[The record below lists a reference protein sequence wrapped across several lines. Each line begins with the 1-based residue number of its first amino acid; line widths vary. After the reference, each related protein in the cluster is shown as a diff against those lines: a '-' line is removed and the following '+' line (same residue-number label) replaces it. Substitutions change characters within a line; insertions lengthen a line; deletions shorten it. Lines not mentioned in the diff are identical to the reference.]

1 MKKYAVEFDSELF
14 GYLRVE
20 MTEKE
25 AATLDFW
32 TGLNDLL
39 DVNVFVHPDD
49 EDIAFEGNVLGARW
63 LVSIWTCKRVRGNVK
78 CAFDGF
84 VTNEEIEHIFLTDV
98 SDISDK

>member
-20 MTEKE
+20 MTEKD
-25 AATLDFW
+25 AASLDFW
-32 TGLNDLL
+32 TDLNDLL

-63 LVSIWTCKRVRGNVK
+63 LASIWTCKRQRVDEGK
-78 CAFDGF
+78 SAFTTT
-84 VTNEEIEHIFLTDV
+84 TNEEIEHIFLTDV
-98 SDISDK
+98 SEIADK